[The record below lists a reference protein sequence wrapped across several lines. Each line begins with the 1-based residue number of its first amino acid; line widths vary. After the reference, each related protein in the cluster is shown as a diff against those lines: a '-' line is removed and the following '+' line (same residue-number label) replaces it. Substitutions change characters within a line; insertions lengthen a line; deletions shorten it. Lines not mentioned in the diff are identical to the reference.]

1 MKIIAFDVGGT
12 YIKWALLND
21 LAILEKGK
29 VPTPK
34 TSFEDYLDALQGI
47 VGKFEDIEGLAFS
60 LPGTIDK
67 RTGLII
73 QGGALEY
80 NHGREYKKET
90 EAYFHLPV
98 TLENDSKC
106 AAVCE
111 HEIGALKGIDN
122 GAVIVLGTGLG
133 CSFILNGR
141 VYDGTY
147 NRAGEISILL
157 EGDFFREGFG
167 ALLAT
172 KCSSVSM
179 VGIAKQAL
187 GDSTLDGVRFMELVE
202 KGDEKA
208 NEVLDGCL
216 KVLTKAIFNIQII
229 NDLERIVIGGGISDN
244 ELYMSRLKETLTA
257 YYEAFPF
264 PIPRAQIYKAQG
276 GNDANIMG
284 AAMTFFKAMNYSPLS
299 QQG

>member
-12 YIKWALLND
+12 FIKWAFMND
-21 LAILEKGK
+21 LEIMEKGK

-34 TSFEDYLDALQGI
+34 TCFEDYLNTLQG
-47 VGKFEDIEGLAFS
+47 VVEKFEGIEGLAFS

-67 RTGLII
+67 KTGRII

-106 AAVCE
+106 ATICE
-111 HEIGALKGIDN
+111 HEMGELKGIDN

-133 CSFILNGR
+133 CSFILNGQ

-157 EGDFFREGFG
+157 EGDFFKEGFG

-179 VGIAKQAL
+179 VEIAKKAL
-187 GDSTLDGVRFMELVE
+187 GDNTLDGIRFMELVAQ
-202 KGDEKA
+202 GDEKA

-216 KVLTKAIFNIQII
+216 KVLAKAIFNIQII

-244 ELYMSRLKETLTA
+244 ELYMNRLKETLTE

-284 AAMTFFKAMNYSPLS
+284 AAMTFFKAMHYSPLS
-299 QQG
+299 QK

>member
-12 YIKWALLND
+12 FIKWALLD
-21 LAILEKGK
+21 DFRILEKGK

-34 TSFEDYLDALQGI
+34 TCFEDYLKALQGV
-47 VGKFEDIEGLAFS
+47 VGKFEDIKGLAFS

-67 RTGLII
+67 KTGLII

-111 HEIGALKGIDN
+111 QEMGALKGVEN

-133 CSFILNGR
+133 CTFILNGQ

-157 EGDFFREGFG
+157 EGDFLREGFG
-167 ALLAT
+167 ALLAP

-179 VGIAKQAL
+179 VEIAKKTL
-187 GDSTLDGVRFMELVE
+187 DDDTLDGVRFMELAAQ
-202 KGDEKA
+202 GDEKA

-216 KVLTKAIFNIQII
+216 KVLAKAIFNIQII

-244 ELYMSRLKETLTA
+244 ELYMSRLKETLTG

-284 AAMTFFKAMNYSPLS
+284 AAITFFKAMNHSPMPQL
-299 QQG
+299 

>member
-12 YIKWALLND
+12 FIKWAFMND
-21 LAILEKGK
+21 LEIMEKGK

-34 TSFEDYLDALQGI
+34 TCFEDYLNTLQG
-47 VGKFEDIEGLAFS
+47 VVEKFEGIEGLAFS

-67 RTGLII
+67 KTGLII

-106 AAVCE
+106 ATICE
-111 HEIGALKGIDN
+111 HEMGELKGIDN

-133 CSFILNGR
+133 CSFILNGQ

-157 EGDFFREGFG
+157 EGDFFKEGFG

-179 VGIAKQAL
+179 VEIAKKAL
-187 GDSTLDGVRFMELVE
+187 GDNTLDGIRFMELVAQ
-202 KGDEKA
+202 GDEKA

-216 KVLTKAIFNIQII
+216 KVLAKAIFNIQII

-244 ELYMSRLKETLTA
+244 ELYMNRLKETLTE

-284 AAMTFFKAMNYSPLS
+284 AAMTFFKAMHYSPLS
-299 QQG
+299 QK